1 MDRQK
6 INRLSGIVP
15 IVSSLVAFCVVM
27 LAVLTGSEQG
37 RTDEGA
43 LAHTFQLLIVAQV
56 PFVLVFVATAE
67 WKRLVRVASVIAF
80 QTAALVLALGPVA
93 FFKL

>member
-56 PFVLVFVATAE
+56 PSFWFSLPRRNGNGLSESLV
-67 WKRLVRVASVIAF
+67 
-80 QTAALVLALGPVA
+80 
-93 FFKL
+93 